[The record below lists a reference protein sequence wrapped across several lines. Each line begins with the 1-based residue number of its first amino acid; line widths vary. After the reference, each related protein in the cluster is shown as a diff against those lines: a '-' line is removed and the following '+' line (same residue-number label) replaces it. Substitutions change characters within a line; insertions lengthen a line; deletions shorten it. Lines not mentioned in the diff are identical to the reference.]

1 MPHTIDPAQRQ
12 RLDRE
17 RAALV
22 QQLARINRM
31 LRQRAPQPKDDDW
44 DFDPR
49 TVAPHQ
55 AGVEASHG

>member
-1 MPHTIDPAQRQ
+1 MTTLDPAQRH
-12 RLDRE
+12 RLERE

-31 LRQRAPQPKDDDW
+31 LRQRAPQARDDDW

-49 TVAPHQ
+49 QVEARQ
-55 AGVEASHG
+55 VEASQ

>member
-1 MPHTIDPAQRQ
+1 MPHTLDPAQRR
-12 RLDRE
+12 RLERE

-31 LRQRAPQPKDDDW
+31 LRQRVPSVCEEDW

-49 TVAPHQ
+49 Q
-55 AGVEASHG
+55 VEAAQ

>member
-1 MPHTIDPAQRQ
+1 MRTTNLDPGQRQ
-12 RLDRE
+12 RLERE

-31 LRQRAPQPKDDDW
+31 LRQRVLSAHEEDW

-49 TVAPHQ
+49 TVS
-55 AGVEASHG
+55 VETAA

>member
-1 MPHTIDPAQRQ
+1 MNTLDPAQRH
-12 RLDRE
+12 RLERE

-31 LRQRAPQPKDDDW
+31 LRTRVAQPKDDDW

-49 TVAPHQ
+49 TVAPRQ
-55 AGVEASHG
+55 VEASHG

>member
-1 MPHTIDPAQRQ
+1 MTTLDPAQRQ
-12 RLDRE
+12 RLERE

-31 LRQRAPQPKDDDW
+31 LRQRTPQVRDDAADW

-49 TVAPHQ
+49 Q
-55 AGVEASHG
+55 VEAAQ

>member
-1 MPHTIDPAQRQ
+1 MNTLDPAQRH
-12 RLDRE
+12 RLERE

-31 LRQRAPQPKDDDW
+31 LRQRTPQAKDDDW

-49 TVAPHQ
+49 TVAPRQ
-55 AGVEASHG
+55 VEASHG

>member
-1 MPHTIDPAQRQ
+1 MNTLDPAQRH
-12 RLDRE
+12 RLERE

-31 LRQRAPQPKDDDW
+31 LRQRTPQPKDDDW

-49 TVAPHQ
+49 TVAPRQ
-55 AGVEASHG
+55 VEASHG

>member
-1 MPHTIDPAQRQ
+1 MNTLDPAQRQ
-12 RLDRE
+12 RLERE

-31 LRQRAPQPKDDDW
+31 LRQRAPQARDDAADW

-49 TVAPHQ
+49 TVAPRQ
-55 AGVEASHG
+55 VEAAQ

>member
-1 MPHTIDPAQRQ
+1 MNTLDPAQRH
-12 RLDRE
+12 RLERE

-31 LRQRAPQPKDDDW
+31 LRQRTPQARDDSADW

-49 TVAPHQ
+49 TVAPRQ
-55 AGVEASHG
+55 VEASHG